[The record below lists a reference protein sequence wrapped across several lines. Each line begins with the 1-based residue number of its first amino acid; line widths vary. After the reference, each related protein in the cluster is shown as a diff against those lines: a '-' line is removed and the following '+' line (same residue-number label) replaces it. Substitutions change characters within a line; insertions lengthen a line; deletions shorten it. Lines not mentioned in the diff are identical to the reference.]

1 MIDPQRTRP
10 SPVRRVERTGHKV
23 DPPPSRMRYVNGVW
37 RPNAP
42 GWPDVP
48 LIPGRPS

>member
-1 MIDPQRTRP
+1 MTAPKRVRPQLNRAQPTA
-10 SPVRRVERTGHKV
+10 
-23 DPPPSRMRYVNGVW
+23 PPPSRMRYVNGVW